1 MFHVDYLIKPCNYP
15 ITDDWKSEL
24 AHAHTAD
31 ERQRKHVKPGSQIPG
46 PVLGLISDKIQ
57 LYSNC

>member
-31 ERQRKHVKPGSQIPG
+31 ETEAA
-46 PVLGLISDKIQ
+46 SDTWQ
-57 LYSNC
+57 SDSRACTGADFR